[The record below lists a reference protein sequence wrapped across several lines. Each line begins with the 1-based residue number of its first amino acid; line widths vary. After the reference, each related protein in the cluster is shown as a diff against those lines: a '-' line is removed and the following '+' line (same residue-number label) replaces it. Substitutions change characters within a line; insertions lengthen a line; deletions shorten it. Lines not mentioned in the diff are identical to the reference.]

1 MTQRTDERTD
11 ERTEERRIRSHWPDG
26 DWSCGKTSRCGSRSA
41 TFKNLMI
48 HMTNRQ
54 RADELSV
61 VESKNKSTEG
71 DMTRI
76 IL

>member
-1 MTQRTDERTD
+1 
-11 ERTEERRIRSHWPDG
+11 
-26 DWSCGKTSRCGSRSA
+26 
-41 TFKNLMI
+41 MI

-54 RADELSV
+54 QADELSV